1 MQQTRK
7 ELMKKLNI
15 LLDTSY
21 NFSRLNRLDL
31 ERIVKAV
38 KAKLRKNNYLEGKM
52 KPEPLK
58 SKVVYVG
65 NLCKDKN
72 NYNLR
77 VVPEKVELIDKMDIK
92 SAVEWLK
99 NQIMPDQKIKEFTQ
113 WQIIDL
119 IDKAFEDVVKKE

>member
-1 MQQTRK
+1 M
-7 ELMKKLNI
+7 
-15 LLDTSY
+15 DTSY

-77 VVPEKVELIDKMDIK
+77 VVPEKVEL